1 MRGAGIYDNRSGTLA
16 GRPGRATGV
25 GKVRAW
31 SFLPWA
37 IIAALVWATC
47 TYGEE
52 KLVSPRDNTRRQ
64 LSSPE
69 TLKGVI
75 ALGGTAERTREA
87 GRLARQFPHLRV
99 IVSGAEP
106 AASLQRLGPNIDR
119 SRIEIETA
127 SRNTHENAVYAVELV
142 KPKPGDRWL
151 LITSNWHMRRALCA
165 FRTAG
170 FEVEPW
176 PVVDRAM
183 GQQRR
188 EHYVSREQIAIM
200 GYRLMGWCAE

>member
-1 MRGAGIYDNRSGTLA
+1 M
-16 GRPGRATGV
+16 
-25 GKVRAW
+25 RAW
-31 SFLPWA
+31 TFLRWVL
-37 IIAALVWATC
+37 IAGLVCENCAF
-47 TYGEE
+47 GEE
-52 KLVSPRDNTRRQ
+52 RLASPHDNTRRQ

-87 GRLARQFPHLRV
+87 GRLARRFPHLRV

-106 AASLQRLGPNIDR
+106 AGSLQRLGPNIARSPHRDR
-119 SRIEIETA
+119 AA
-127 SRNTHENAVYAVELV
+127 SRNTHENAVNAVALV

-176 PVVDRAM
+176 PIVDRAI
-183 GQQRR
+183 GNRGGSATCP
-188 EHYVSREQIAIM
+188 VSKLRSWAT
-200 GYRLMGWCAE
+200 A